1 MPQQV
6 NAETHPN
13 VKRRVGKYVI
23 LNEGELKVLDE
34 LARRED
40 RSASAVVRVALRL
53 YALQQGVI
61 EE

>member
-1 MPQQV
+1 MSM
-6 NAETHPN
+6 NAETHP
-13 VKRRVGKYVI
+13 KRRVGKYVI
-23 LNEGELKVLDE
+23 LNEGELEVLDE

-61 EE
+61 KE